1 MLVFVDF
8 RVNPKEWSFDQMWE
22 EWEKET
28 EAALE
33 AVQAGKIV
41 AIYKVSGQRRVLA
54 VLNVESPDEADQI
67 IMGGLPTAH
76 HLEIAE
82 IVPVREYA
90 DLAEDVRQRWGARA
104 HT

>member
-1 MLVFVDF
+1 
-8 RVNPKEWSFDQMWE
+8 MWE

-33 AVQAGKIV
+33 AVEAGKIV
-41 AIYKVSGQRRVLA
+41 GIYKVSGQRRVLA